1 MSGNHP
7 ANEVYQ
13 HPPGRLSTLQNA
25 DWASLQLLNNYRLFV
40 LVALT
45 AVFYLADG
53 ALNLGQR
60 NIDLFRY
67 THLAYIMLALVF
79 STLIRIRKPQIET
92 QFYLQAYIDIIM
104 LATLVYA
111 SGGVKTGLAI
121 LLVMHIAI
129 IGHCAKGR
137 YALLFAAT
145 TTCVLLSQE
154 LYARFVFGS
163 PSIDLSQT
171 ALLCTSLFI
180 VAFLTSVVLPHRVSA
195 RPVDLQQLSMK
206 RIAELNQQIIQ
217 ELESGVLYVD
227 THDNVQMIN
236 ETGLSM
242 LCLDEL
248 DIPIPL
254 RLACKPLEEALT
266 QWRQMPTAGNRP
278 LLTPMQ
284 NRELLPSFNNLNN
297 GGTLVK
303 LEDHS
308 LIRQQL
314 QQLKMASLGRM
325 SASIAHEIR
334 NPLGAIS
341 NAVQL
346 LEESKSLS
354 QSDSHLLDIAHKHT
368 QRIDRIVNDV
378 LHLSNAQ
385 KTNVQDLDL
394 STQLTEFREQFI
406 AQNNLPADTLSLQI
420 DHSATITFDSLHL
433 DQILWNLCTNA
444 VSHNDNDVQILIHGH
459 SDNQGVLALDITDN
473 GCGIPEHEQSNV
485 FEPFYTTSHSGSG
498 LGLFLI
504 RGLCELNNA
513 NIYLLPSKVGA
524 SFRITLPLKRQMAA

>member
-1 MSGNHP
+1 MSGKYP
-7 ANEVYQ
+7 VNEVYQ
-13 HPPGRLSTLQNA
+13 HTPGRLSTLQNA
-25 DWASLQLLNNYRLFV
+25 DWASLLLLNNYRLFV

-60 NIDLFRY
+60 NVDLFRY
-67 THLAYIMLALVF
+67 THLAYVMLALIF
-79 STLIRIRKPQIET
+79 STLIRLRKPSLET
-92 QFYLQAYIDIIM
+92 QFYLQAYLDIVL

-111 SGGVKTGLAI
+111 SGGVKSGLAI

-154 LYARFVFGS
+154 LYARLVFGS

-171 ALLCTSLFI
+171 ALLCSSLFV
-180 VAFLTSVVLPHRVSA
+180 VAFLTSVVLPNRISNHPA
-195 RPVDLQQLSMK
+195 DMQQLSMK

-217 ELESGVLYVD
+217 ELESGVLYID
-227 THDNVQMIN
+227 TRDNVQMIN

-242 LCLDEL
+242 LCLDEME
-248 DIPIPL
+248 IPIQL
-254 RLACKPLEEALT
+254 KQACKPLSDALT
-266 QWRQMPTAGNRP
+266 QWRSIPTAGNRP
-278 LLTPMQ
+278 LLTQMR
-284 NRELLPSFNNLNN
+284 NRELLPSFTMLSN
-297 GGTLVK
+297 GGTLIK

-314 QQLKMASLGRM
+314 QQLKLASLGRM

-346 LEESKSLS
+346 LEESKSLTPT
-354 QSDSHLLDIAHKHT
+354 DSRLLEIAHKHT

-378 LHLSNAQ
+378 LNLSNAQ
-385 KTNVQDLDL
+385 NTNIQDLDL
-394 STQLTEFREQFI
+394 EKQLTEFKDRFTN
-406 AQNNLPADTLSLQI
+406 QNGLPENTLLLEIESP
-420 DHSATITFDSLHL
+420 STILFDSLHL
-433 DQILWNLCTNA
+433 DQILWNLCANA
-444 VSHNDNDVQILIHGH
+444 IAHNDDHIQITIRSH
-459 SDNQGVLALDITDN
+459 SDGQGMLALDISDN
-473 GCGIPEHEQSNV
+473 GCGIPESEQANV

-513 NIYLLPSKVGA
+513 SVYLMPTSIGA
-524 SFRITLPLKRQMAA
+524 SFRITIPLQRQMAA